1 MKYLFFDIECAN
13 CFNGIGKICE
23 FGYVITDESFNEI
36 GRDLLIINPRTE
48 FDWYVAKKMLAYNLA
63 TYRAAQDYC
72 HYFDQIKELFV
83 NKDIM
88 VFGHTTESDIKY
100 LNDEARRYGLQY
112 FTCNFYDA
120 KFMYNTFAGLSSKSF
135 GVAKICDELGISRPK
150 HEHRS
155 VDDAYATMLIVKEI
169 CSRMNIS
176 VIELIE
182 RCEDCKGETSNGVI
196 KTVVGEK
203 ARKRQEE
210 LEKLYGAN
218 IKNNFLRGDNK
229 IKFLQFLDGV
239 KPQSEIIQCEFTGK
253 KVCLS
258 LNYEYSHFK
267 EMLSIVQL
275 LKNRGCDYTLKA
287 TESDYFVAFTVIDS
301 NGCEMNCSRLK
312 YVNDANANGSS
323 INVISLN
330 NFWGILNVTEQDL
343 LDMPFPE
350 PSMFKCKKKSNS
362 NPIRYNDS
370 FSTTLGDVLRNQ
382 GIDLKKAY

>member
-1 MKYLFFDIECAN
+1 MAYDWSGVLFCICLISWAVFIGLLPTVILNLIKICNGRESV
-13 CFNGIGKICE
+13 GIGE
-23 FGYVITDESFNEI
+23 LNNTH
-36 GRDLLIINPRTE
+36 LILN
-48 FDWYVAKKMLAYNLA
+48 
-63 TYRAAQDYC
+63 TY
-72 HYFDQIKELFV
+72 KEA
-83 NKDIM
+83 
-88 VFGHTTESDIKY
+88 S
-100 LNDEARRYGLQY
+100 
-112 FTCNFYDA
+112 
-120 KFMYNTFAGLSSKSF
+120 NT
-135 GVAKICDELGISRPK
+135 
-150 HEHRS
+150 
-155 VDDAYATMLIVKEI
+155 
-169 CSRMNIS
+169 
-176 VIELIE
+176 
-182 RCEDCKGETSNGVI
+182 
-196 KTVVGEK
+196 
-203 ARKRQEE
+203 
-210 LEKLYGAN
+210 LY
-218 IKNNFLRGDNK
+218 
-229 IKFLQFLDGV
+229 
-239 KPQSEIIQCEFTGK
+239 K